1 MNHTNDEQ
9 GKWEKKGNN
18 NNKRKERK
26 KKRKKKDKNISWKRL
41 GQHGIEFPNTKQ
53 TNKQKKLAELT
64 VPILIV
70 STQIIY

>member
-26 KKRKKKDKNISWKRL
+26 KKRKKRTKISVGNGLASTELSFPTQNKR
-41 GQHGIEFPNTKQ
+41 I
-53 TNKQKKLAELT
+53 NKKKLAELT